1 MKYKISSVIQW
12 TVKRRMIEACL
23 AGVGNTV
30 RGHAEK
36 NMIELCWDDEA
47 RTWYKGITNN
57 NAPEFRL
64 IG

>member
-1 MKYKISSVIQW
+1 
-12 TVKRRMIEACL
+12 MIEACL

-64 IG
+64 IIG